1 MGEVVRAVSEA
12 SNNEAV
18 LVTDV
23 GQNQMMAARYFKYS
37 KNRSIVTSGGLGT
50 MGFGLPAAIGATFGA
65 RIVLY
70 AYLWVMAVCR

>member
-1 MGEVVRAVSEA
+1 MLSVKKFILLTALNMGEVVRAVSEA

-23 GQNQMMAARYFKYS
+23 GQNQMMAARYFKY

-50 MGFGLPAAIGATFGA
+50 MGSVFPL
-65 RIVLY
+65 L
-70 AYLWVMAVCR
+70 

>member
-1 MGEVVRAVSEA
+1 MNMGEVVRAVSEA

-37 KNRSIVTSGGLGT
+37 KNRSIGKLRVDWEQWDSVFPL
-50 MGFGLPAAIGATFGA
+50 L
-65 RIVLY
+65 
-70 AYLWVMAVCR
+70 